1 MVGYGFFC
9 ENVDR
14 LADDDDEDYCCS
26 QKEIKIKAHNRSQRL
41 AAQADHLKTM
51 SHRFGKNSKEDYDIS
66 KQFCFGDLKNLL
78 IEFHSEG
85 KLVLLF
91 CLIE

>member
-66 KQFCFGDLKNLL
+66 KQFF
-78 IEFHSEG
+78 
-85 KLVLLF
+85 KLPFRCDDMNVIGGYPGTGF
-91 CLIE
+91 QEKI